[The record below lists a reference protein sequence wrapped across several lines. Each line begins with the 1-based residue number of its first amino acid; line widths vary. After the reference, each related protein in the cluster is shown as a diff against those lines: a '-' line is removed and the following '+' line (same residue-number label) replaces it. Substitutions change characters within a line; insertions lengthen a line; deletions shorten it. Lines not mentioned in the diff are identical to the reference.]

1 MGSLEV
7 DLYALEDDKWVLI
20 DDREFDVSLS
30 RSGAVPEQIGWL
42 VGGWQSITRFDSD
55 RLVLSGV
62 DRSGHFCA
70 LVLDHSGH
78 SPVVDLQLW

>member
-1 MGSLEV
+1 M
-7 DLYALEDDKWVLI
+7 
-20 DDREFDVSLS
+20 
-30 RSGAVPEQIGWL
+30 PEQIGWL
-42 VGGWQSITRFDSD
+42 VGGWQTITRFDSD

-78 SPVVDLQLW
+78 SCVVDFQLW